1 MNIDNL
7 CNRCKDAIEDA
18 ARESYN
24 EGNVDSL
31 CDCSATIDVGP
42 VQIEIVLKNDGSHEV
57 TVFHKN
63 NNESPNV
70 EKRIEDYLDA
80 HADEQGAWQDEYDN
94 DIYRDVDSGCDPAF
108 PHCGDFERWAY

>member
-24 EGNVDSL
+24 EGNVDGL
-31 CDCSATIDVGP
+31 RDCSATIDTGSAI
-42 VQIEIVLKNDGSHEV
+42 IEIVLKDDGSHEV
-57 TVFHKN
+57 IVYHENDRK
-63 NNESPNV
+63 SSNV
-70 EKRIEDYLDA
+70 EKCIENYLDT

-94 DIYRDVDSGCDPAF
+94 DIYRDVDPGCDPAF
-108 PHCGDFERWAY
+108 PNCGDFERWAY